1 MGVAIV
7 SSFSPLIKAE
17 LDWRE
22 SVVNEPNGI
31 SFKVALEAGENE
43 KQCFGGLKRLEHLVS
58 RLFPLQRLLSFFL
71 FFFFLLLL
79 WHNAAIPTVQEAILK
94 LHHLCE
100 AGDMLH
106 TLARLA
112 EQRDC
117 HLVGGGPLQI
127 ATLQILARHS
137 SVRANPRSRHTNNI
151 QTFVLHS

>member
-71 FFFFLLLL
+71 FFSSFFFCG
-79 WHNAAIPTVQEAILK
+79 I
-94 LHHLCE
+94 
-100 AGDMLH
+100 MLQSPQC
-106 TLARLA
+106 RK
-112 EQRDC
+112 
-117 HLVGGGPLQI
+117 PY
-127 ATLQILARHS
+127 
-137 SVRANPRSRHTNNI
+137 
-151 QTFVLHS
+151 

>member
-31 SFKVALEAGENE
+31 SFKVALEAGENVKLFRWLE
-43 KQCFGGLKRLEHLVS
+43 KTGASCFQAV
-58 RLFPLQRLLSFFL
+58 PIAAPAFFL
-71 FFFFLLLL
+71 SFFFFLLLL

-100 AGDMLH
+100 AGDTLH